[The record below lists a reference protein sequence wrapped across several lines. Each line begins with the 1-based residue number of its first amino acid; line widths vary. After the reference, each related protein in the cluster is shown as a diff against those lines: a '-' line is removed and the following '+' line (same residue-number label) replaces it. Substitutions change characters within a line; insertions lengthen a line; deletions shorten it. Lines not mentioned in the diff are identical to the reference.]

1 MKNLL
6 CSIIAQLILHSSL
19 FHSSFALFFLS
30 EIFKELCTF
39 KRIDA
44 FNIFD
49 IQFAFELS
57 YIFESF
63 AFHPCREEAVGFSNK
78 CVCIQ
83 IDCATNF
90 YG

>member
-1 MKNLL
+1 MLHSKFF
-6 CSIIAQLILHSSL
+6 ILHSSFFI
-19 FHSSFALFFLS
+19 FHSSFVLFFLS

-39 KRIDA
+39 KCIDA

-83 IDCATNF
+83 IDCATYF